1 MFLKNTINF
10 QYIFARAISVAYKP
24 VILTYLSFISE
35 KKLLNEFSIVFLFST
50 FALLGSSFS
59 TYRDFY
65 LYKFNKKKRIFN
77 IRKNKTLL
85 SKYLNSLILITIGI
99 IIIFFFLGLKNIFF
113 LKLYIPIILI
123 FLVDKFWDEIQRYLI
138 VKKDIRFWS
147 FFTIA
152 KKIITLISF
161 LISINQLFY
170 DKILFFSILNFILIG
185 VFYFYIIYKLNFDF
199 SLYNLNLYTG
209 CKYVIYHIRFLIFNI
224 VINTFSYLD
233 RIVTYFY
240 SLNDIGQITICSM
253 TFSLLSALIFFFYIS
268 EKRKEIIKNIITVS
282 DFLKSKEFYKVLIL
296 GYFFCLILSI
306 VFKQFGIIELE
317 LSLIFLI
324 GFVQLFYALGLL
336 FIENFFWKKSYH
348 VIITTD
354 LIILILF
361 IILLFILKNFI
372 GIKETYIIL
381 NIILFLRIL
390 IYLYLSGYKNKLYQK
405 IKT

>member
-1 MFLKNTINF
+1 MILKNTINF
-10 QYIFARAISVAYKP
+10 KYVFARTISIVYKP
-24 VILTYLSFISE
+24 LILTYLSFISE

-65 LYKFNKKKRIFN
+65 LYKFNKKNRIFN
-77 IRKNKTLL
+77 NRKTNMLL

-99 IIIFFFLGLKNIFF
+99 IIIFFFLALKNIFF

-123 FLVDKFWDEIQRYLI
+123 FLIDKFWDEVQRYLI

-147 FFTIA
+147 FLTIA

-170 DKILFFSILNFILIG
+170 DEILFFSILNFILIG
-185 VFYFYIIYKLNFDF
+185 LFYFYIIYKLNFNL
-199 SLYNLNLYTG
+199 SLYNFNLYTG
-209 CKYVIYHIRFLIFNI
+209 CKYVIYHIRFLFFTI
-224 VINTFSYLD
+224 VVNSFSYLD
-233 RIVTYFY
+233 RIVTYFF

-253 TFSLLSALIFFFYIS
+253 TFSLLSALIYFFYVS
-268 EKRKEIIKNIITVS
+268 EKRKEIIKNVITVS
-282 DFLKSKEFYKVLIL
+282 DFLKSKKFWKIFIL

-306 VFKQFGIIELE
+306 VLKRFGIIELE

-324 GFVQLFYALGLL
+324 GFVQLFCALGLL
-336 FIENFFWKKSYH
+336 FIENFFWKKNYH

-354 LIILILF
+354 LIIMILF

-372 GIKETYIIL
+372 GIKETYLIL

-390 IYLYLSGYKNKLYQK
+390 IYLNLSRYKK
-405 IKT
+405 